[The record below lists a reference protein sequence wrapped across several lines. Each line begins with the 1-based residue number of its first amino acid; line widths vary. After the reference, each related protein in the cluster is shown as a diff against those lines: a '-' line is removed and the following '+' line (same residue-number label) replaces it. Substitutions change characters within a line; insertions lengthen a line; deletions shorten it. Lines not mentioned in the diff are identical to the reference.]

1 MNLTNTSWVHLTATP
16 DSDTTTH
23 GPGRPA
29 TRWWEPA
36 VLPGRWSA
44 VGFVVVA
51 GLLAAHLVVVVLWS
65 DAADFPGRDPLERLF
80 GLDGEMGLPAWFSGL
95 LLFLC
100 AQALWLLSDT
110 SRNGSRR
117 RWARHER
124 VLSVVFLYLSLDE
137 VSSIHEQTIYPLREA
152 LDLDGPLFFAWVVLF
167 VPLTLLLGVFFVGY
181 VRALPRAAAV
191 LVVLSGVVYVGGA
204 AGVEMLGSVLYI
216 AGDVDSVTYAV
227 VITFEEGMEMVGA
240 LLFLS
245 TVVWL
250 RTGRARTPTPGTVA
264 TA

>member
-1 MNLTNTSWVHLTATP
+1 M
-16 DSDTTTH
+16 
-23 GPGRPA
+23 GPA

-44 VGFVVVA
+44 VGSAVIGA
-51 GLLAAHLVVVVLWS
+51 LLGAHLMVHLLSSNV
-65 DAADFPGRDPLERLF
+65 ADFPGRDPLDRLF
-80 GLDGEMGLPAWFSGL
+80 GLDAEMGLPAWFSGL

-100 AQALWLLSDT
+100 AQALWLLSDV
-110 SRNGSRR
+110 SRDGSRR

-124 VLSVVFLYLSLDE
+124 VLSLVFLYLSLDE
-137 VSSIHEQTIYPLREA
+137 ISGIHEQTIHPLRQA

-167 VPLTLLLGVFFVGY
+167 VPLTLLLGLFFVGY

-191 LVVLSGVVYVGGA
+191 LMVLSGVVYVGGA
-204 AGVEMLGSVLYI
+204 AGVEMLGSVLYVT
-216 AGDVDSVTYAV
+216 GDIDSLTYAV
-227 VITFEEGMEMVGA
+227 VVMFEEGMEMAGA

-245 TVVWL
+245 TVTWL
-250 RTGRARTPTPGTVA
+250 RRRQAGTPTPGSVT